1 MLLAGHAHL
10 EGIGNAVRFGPVAV
24 LVLFLA
30 AAWLGHRPAPNLA
43 ALLRAGAAVALGS
56 AGVLH
61 LLLVPDH
68 FGESTFAGFFF
79 IAAGIAELLLAA
91 GLLAR
96 PTPILTI
103 LVAGLALSLLLIYA
117 ITRFVAPA
125 FQNQPEPVDAIGLIT
140 KALELSAAVLAVLA
154 ERPVALRWPWSRV
167 SARDAAGASAVG
179 LMALVAFP
187 LYLVGPEPLQ
197 AAVAMATAAA
207 TALAIRRTDP
217 EGMVQATRDAA
228 VLALIIR
235 SSEWWTF
242 ALLGLLA
249 AALCVTARSGRPV
262 PAPAAIAGLLT
273 LGLTDARMQIFHV
286 THSGDAAG
294 ASLAFLFV
302 AAVLATLDLRQL
314 LVVATFY
321 GVHLTGQAL
330 RLLLDLTSLEAI
342 EVPAA
347 SLGVFVIAAL
357 MVADADL
364 RLPLRQWLWAAFAA
378 GAIDVL
384 MRQLELP
391 YAPLVAVAAATGA
404 LALATWLSRLEP
416 KVLLARARHDSSH

>member
-10 EGIGNAVRFGPVAV
+10 EGVGNVVRFGPVAI

-30 AAWLGHRPAPNLA
+30 GAWLSQQPSASRA
-43 ALLRAGAAVALGS
+43 AQLRAGAAVAFGS

-68 FGESTFAGFFF
+68 FGESTYAGFFF

-96 PTPILTI
+96 PSSVLTT
-103 LVAGLALSLLLIYA
+103 LVAGLALLLLLIYA
-117 ITRFVAPA
+117 VTRIVAPP
-125 FQNQPEPVDAIGLIT
+125 FQSQPEPVDAIGLIT
-140 KALELSAAVLAVLA
+140 KTLELGAALLALLA
-154 ERPVALRWPWSRV
+154 ERPVRLRWPWPAV
-167 SARDAAGASAVG
+167 SARNAAGAAALG

-197 AAVAMATAAA
+197 AAIAMLAAAA
-207 TALAIRRTDP
+207 TAVAIRRSDP
-217 EGMVQATRDAA
+217 EGVVEATRDAA

-235 SSEWWTF
+235 SSEWWSF

-249 AALCVTARSGRPV
+249 GALRALARTGRPV
-262 PAPAAIAGLLT
+262 PAPAAIAGLVT
-273 LGLTDARMQIFHV
+273 LGLADARMQIFHV
-286 THSGDAAG
+286 THAGDAVG
-294 ASLAFLFV
+294 ACLAFLFA
-302 AAVLATLDLRQL
+302 AAVLATLNLGQL
-314 LVVATFY
+314 MVVATFY

-330 RLLLDLTSLEAI
+330 RMLLGLTSLEAI

-357 MVADADL
+357 MLADPEL
-364 RLPLRQWLWAAFAA
+364 RLPIRQWLGAA
-378 GAIDVL
+378 GGAAAIDVL

-391 YAPLVAVAAATGA
+391 YAPLVAVATATA
-404 LALATWLSRLEP
+404 VLALTGWLSRLRP
-416 KVLLARARHDSSH
+416 KVQAGLSP